1 MCVSERERETSWRQ
15 RKRGRESLRERKGE
29 RERESVCERGVSVC
43 ERARRQRKTESLRKY
58 YPGDLESPVHA
69 YAVFTLVLGCVCAVL
84 TYELGML
91 ALALRP
97 RPIPG
102 CAAHAPGIAKY
113 IFYFV

>member
-1 MCVSERERETSWRQ
+1 MR
-15 RKRGRESLRERKGE
+15 
-29 RERESVCERGVSVC
+29 

-97 RPIPG
+97 RAIPG